1 MKFGHIMGHFGDKG
15 CAVPSMDI
23 GTWDKI
29 DDLTNV
35 HAGNCT
41 TFVSKMTHYVS
52 SETLN
57 SAN

>member
-35 HAGNCT
+35 HAVNRT
-41 TFVSKMTHYVS
+41 TFVSLDT
-52 SETLN
+52 
-57 SAN
+57 